1 MEKDM
6 TLKIEIYG
14 TPDHG
19 PLAGQIDEAMAAIGF
34 TRQIATVEG
43 GFLTKRHVVGVDAGS
58 GDMTAEATVR
68 VDESGASHVESI
80 KTPEAPKR
88 ERGKPVPGRARRTKE
103 EIAEDE
109 AADAADAA
117 APQNIQTG
125 GERINPEDE
134 ATASQDAADEAAE
147 DAANREPEKP
157 LTLDDVK
164 TAVGLYITKFGEGD
178 FDKGRQIASEDGP
191 GLFVDVLGA
200 PPKDEP
206 FWKFSILPTDQD
218 KLAAMVK
225 AWSDAAA
232 AGARYKRKGA

>member
-1 MEKDM
+1 M
-6 TLKIEIYG
+6 TLKIEINLH
-14 TPDHG
+14 PDNG
-19 PLAGQIDEAMAAIGF
+19 PLDEQLEQHVQALGF

-58 GDMTAEATVR
+58 VVGVDAGSGDMTAEATAR
-68 VDESGASHVESI
+68 VESI
-80 KTPEAPKR
+80 KMTEAPKR
-88 ERGKPVPGRARRTKE
+88 ERGKPAPGRARRTKE

-117 APQNIQTG
+117 APTEHAISTG
-125 GERINPEDE
+125 GERINPEE
-134 ATASQDAADEAAE
+134 AAQDAADEAAE
-147 DAANREPEKP
+147 DEANREPEKS

-164 TAVGLYITKFGEGD
+164 NAVGLYITKFGEGD

-200 PPKDEP
+200 PPAGEP